1 MIRINLLGRPRP
13 KARRAAVPLGATL
26 QLLSPLL
33 VVLIA
38 IVVLWVHHRAMDT
51 ELTAKREELSKLRA
65 DKAQLEQLKQQL
77 EAFERQ
83 KAQLQQ
89 RIDVIETLR
98 RQKTGGQE
106 LLDMVATTVSRTPEL
121 WLTNLER
128 KGNTLTIEGSAG
140 SITAVANYIT
150 QLKRSGYFSNVE
162 IKESKQD
169 ERSTAVAIFHFTL
182 TAEFTLPES
191 RPTPAPP
198 GTGGD

>member
-13 KARRAAVPLGATL
+13 KVRRAAVPLGSTL

-33 VVLIA
+33 VVLLAFI
-38 IVVLWVHHRAMDT
+38 VLWVHHQAMDS

-65 DKAQLEQLKQQL
+65 DKAQLEQLKQQI

-89 RIDVIETLR
+89 RIEVIEALR

-106 LLDMVATTVSRTPEL
+106 LLDIVATTVSRTAEL

-128 KGNTLTIEGSAG
+128 KGNTLLMEGSAG

-150 QLKRSGYFSNVE
+150 QLKRSGYFTNVE

-182 TAEFTLPES
+182 TADFTLPES
-191 RPTPAPP
+191 RVAARA
-198 GTGGD
+198 GGD